1 MISRPVEVM
10 AVTIRRALLP
20 LAFVALLLASA
31 GSPATAGHWR
41 TYYGD
46 WWSTHQAIY
55 EMNNRIALLE
65 ANPETDDGYRAPI
78 INRTRAQI
86 RRLHATLGPAQWQWT
101 TPCCYSR
108 PPIYIGWSS
117 HRRQPH

>member
-1 MISRPVEVM
+1 MILRPVEVM

-55 EMNNRIALLE
+55 EMNNRIASLE